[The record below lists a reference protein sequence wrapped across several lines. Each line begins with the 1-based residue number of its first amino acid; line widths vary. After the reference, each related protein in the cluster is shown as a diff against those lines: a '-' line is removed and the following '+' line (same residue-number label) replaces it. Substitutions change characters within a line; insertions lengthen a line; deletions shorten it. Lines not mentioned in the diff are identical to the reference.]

1 MEAASI
7 AETFAYFVTALKTA
21 HPNLAYIHV
30 VESRVVGHDTV
41 DAPEGEKVDFL
52 YKIWTPSAFLVA
64 GGYDT
69 PTAFAEAEK
78 RVNTVVV
85 FGRHF
90 VSNVRPLFLFDNV
103 LS

>member
-1 MEAASI
+1 MDAASI
-7 AETFAYFVTALKTA
+7 VETFTYFVNALKTA

-30 VESRVVGHDTV
+30 VESRIAGNTTIE
-41 DAPEGEKVDFL
+41 APEGEEVDFL
-52 YKIWTPSAFLVA
+52 YKIWTPRAFLVA
-64 GGYDT
+64 GGFDT

-90 VSNVRPLFLFDNV
+90 ISNVRSLPFFLLF
-103 LS
+103 